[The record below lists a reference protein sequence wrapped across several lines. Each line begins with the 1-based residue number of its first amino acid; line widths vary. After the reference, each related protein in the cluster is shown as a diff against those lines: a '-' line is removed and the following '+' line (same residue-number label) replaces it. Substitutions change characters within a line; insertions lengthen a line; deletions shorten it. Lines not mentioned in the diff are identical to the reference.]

1 VWINYILILSS
12 GNNRGTKTI
21 QSAFVWKYHTNTLYV
36 KPLLVLLYQSTSGI
50 PPSRTALVW
59 ESRRLAKD
67 PDSISMTSVELCFA
81 PLRSSCSGT
90 ISPHPSFTS
99 LSACIAYIL
108 TFSPIMRHQRKCHH
122 VLYVIF
128 SCVTFEKCHF
138 IFSDCKL
145 NCLYVTQTLR

>member
-1 VWINYILILSS
+1 VETTGEQKQSSPPLS
-12 GNNRGTKTI
+12 GNTTLTHFTWSPSLSYYTS
-21 QSAFVWKYHTNTLYV
+21 QQVAF
-36 KPLLVLLYQSTSGI
+36 PQA
-50 PPSRTALVW
+50 PSRTALVW
-59 ESRRLAKD
+59 ESRRLAKA